1 MKGIMNWLNS
11 QGVTTNRNQK
21 FTYNSVQTLLTN
33 RRYIGENRFQDI
45 VMPDT
50 IPAHWG
56 FDSTE
61 PNRWGSKFEL
71 LIGPT
76 LFTIICLAC
85 MGVTRVVKGETYG
98 DGKSSELF
106 MHRTTIGVSIF
117 FFLLELGILTLVAIN
132 L

>member
-1 MKGIMNWLNS
+1 MMDE
-11 QGVTTNRNQK
+11 VYR
-21 FTYNSVQTLLTN
+21 
-33 RRYIGENRFQDI
+33 ENRASFAILVILWAVVI
-45 VMPDT
+45 VAIIFLPDT

-61 PNRWGSKFEL
+61 PNRLGSKFEL
-71 LIGPT
+71 IIAPT

-117 FFLLELGILTLVAIN
+117 FLLLELGILTLILIN

>member
-1 MKGIMNWLNS
+1 MLDD
-11 QGVTTNRNQK
+11 V
-21 FTYNSVQTLLTN
+21 FH
-33 RRYIGENRFQDI
+33 ENHTSFAVIAVIWAVVI
-45 VMPDT
+45 VAIIFLPDT

-71 LIGPT
+71 IIAPT

-98 DGKSSELF
+98 DGKNSELF

-117 FFLLELGILTLVAIN
+117 LLLLELGILTLILIN

>member
-1 MKGIMNWLNS
+1 MLNELF
-11 QGVTTNRNQK
+11 R
-21 FTYNSVQTLLTN
+21 
-33 RRYIGENRFQDI
+33 ENRASFAVMAIIWAVVI
-45 VMPDT
+45 VAIIFLPDM

-71 LIGPT
+71 IIAPT
-76 LFTIICLAC
+76 FFTIICLAC

-117 FFLLELGILTLVAIN
+117 FLLLELGILTLIVIN

>member
-1 MKGIMNWLNS
+1 MMDE
-11 QGVTTNRNQK
+11 VYR
-21 FTYNSVQTLLTN
+21 
-33 RRYIGENRFQDI
+33 ENRVSFAILVILWAVVI
-45 VMPDT
+45 VAIIFLPDT

-71 LIGPT
+71 IIVPT

-85 MGVTRVVKGETYG
+85 MGVMRVVKWEIYG
-98 DGKSSELF
+98 DGRSSELF
-106 MHRTTIGVSIF
+106 MHRTTIVVSIF
-117 FFLLELGILTLVAIN
+117 FLLLELGILTLAAIN